1 MGFSVLVDGMPVRL
15 IGKLPLLP
23 LRDVILFPGMSLP
36 LFVGRPASVAAV
48 MKAAAANQI
57 LFATAQRRPDVT
69 VPRRTDLYEIGVV
82 VLLRQV
88 LSLPDGTMRVLVEG
102 LLRARLQKLHGK
114 EDLLEAEIVP
124 YAEVAIR
131 SAALPL
137 LLREVKSLFLD
148 YAAVDRRIPED
159 VLLAIS
165 SCEGPEEASHQ
176 MSGHLLVRLAARQ
189 ELLEAPGPTERLH
202 LISRLVEAETEMA
215 RSGRKIELRHTGGR
229 PRGAG
234 DGALELPGRRE
245 RRRDWDAEGDDAE
258 RELAELETAV
268 GKARMSIA
276 AEEKV
281 RRELDRLGRMAAL
294 SPEATVAR
302 TYIDWLL
309 AVPWHKRTRDRTN
322 LEAAARI
329 LDRDHHGLVPV
340 KERILEQIA
349 VMRFSRGVR
358 GPVLCLVGPPGVG
371 KTSLGSSVAR
381 ALNRNFVRMSLGGV
395 RDEAEIRG
403 HRRTYIGSM
412 PGRIVQAMRRAGSV
426 NPVILL
432 DEVDKLGVDY
442 RGDPAA
448 ALLEVLDPEQNHAFN
463 DHYLEVDYDLSRV
476 LFLTTANSMDGIP
489 PALRDRMEVI
499 RLPGY
504 LENEKLA
511 IAEKYLLPRQREA
524 CGLKPAEL
532 TVDHAAL
539 LRVIRE
545 YTREAGVRNLERET
559 ARICRRTARRKAGA
573 DFSGTVTIG
582 ADEVEP
588 LLGVPRFLPE
598 AVERR
603 DRVGL
608 ATGLAWSEA
617 GGSVLQIEV
626 GILPGRGKLILT
638 GKLGATMRESAQAA
652 LSCIRCRAARL
663 GLDPQF
669 HRGVDIHVHIPE
681 GEIPKDGPSAG
692 AAIGLAM
699 VSALTRVPT
708 KDSVALTGEMTLRGQ
723 ILPVGGLAEKSLAAL
738 RAGVRTV
745 LVPGGNDRHVA
756 ELPEEAR
763 AGLEFVRVSSFDEV
777 LRHGLVRRR
786 ASPSVE
792 ARPSRQARSVAFS
805 APGESPTGFRSG
817 EAEVPAVVRSSARSS
832 LRRRNG
838 MKEAA

>member
-1 MGFSVLVDGMPVRL
+1 MGFSVLVDGKPVHL
-15 IGKLPLLP
+15 TGKLPLLP

-48 MKAAAANQI
+48 KKAASGHQI
-57 LFATAQRRPDVT
+57 LFATAQRRPEVT
-69 VPRRTDLYEIGVV
+69 VPHRADLHETGVV

-88 LSLPDGTMRVLVEG
+88 LTLPDGTMRVLVEG
-102 LLRARLQKLHGK
+102 LVRARLEKLYG
-114 EDLLEAEIVP
+114 EERLLEANIIPVP
-124 YAEVAIR
+124 EAAAR
-131 SAALPL
+131 STALPF
-137 LLREVKSLFLD
+137 LLREVKSAFLE
-148 YAAVDRRIPED
+148 YAAIDHRIPED

-165 SCEGPEEASHQ
+165 SCEGPAEVSHR
-176 MSGHLLVRLAARQ
+176 MSAHLLVRLGARQ
-189 ELLEAPGPTERLH
+189 ELLEAPGPEERLH
-202 LISRLVEAETEMA
+202 LIARMVEAE
-215 RSGRKIELRHTGGR
+215 SQVIHLGRKIELRRTAGHSRG
-229 PRGAG
+229 PRA
-234 DGALELPGRRE
+234 GALELPDRRE
-245 RRRDWDAEGDDAE
+245 RKRDWDADGDEVE
-258 RELAELETAV
+258 RELAELGAAI
-268 GKARMSIA
+268 GKARMPA
-276 AEEKV
+276 AVEGKA
-281 RRELDRLGRMAAL
+281 RRELERLGRMAAL

-302 TYIDWLL
+302 TYLDWLL
-309 AVPWHKRTRDRTN
+309 AVPWHKRTRDRSN
-322 LEAAARI
+322 LDVAAGI
-329 LDRDHHGLVPV
+329 LDHDHHGLAPV

-349 VMRFSRGVR
+349 VMRLSHGVR

-381 ALNRNFVRMSLGGV
+381 ALNRKFIRMSLGGV

-412 PGRIVQAMRRAGSV
+412 PGRIVQAMRRAGTV

-476 LFLTTANSMDGIP
+476 LFLTTANSLEGIP

-504 LENEKLA
+504 LETEKLV

-524 CGLKPAEL
+524 CGLKRGEL
-532 TVDHAAL
+532 SVDRAAL

-559 ARICRRTARRKAGA
+559 ARICRRTARRKAGT
-573 DFSGTVTIG
+573 DFPGAITIG
-582 ADEVEP
+582 VQEVEP

-598 AVERR
+598 TVDRR
-603 DRVGL
+603 DRIGL

-638 GKLGATMRESAQAA
+638 GKLGVTMRESAQAA
-652 LSCIRCRAARL
+652 LSCVRCRATRL

-669 HRGVDIHVHIPE
+669 HRAVDIHVHIPE

-699 VSALTRVPT
+699 VSALTQVPT

-723 ILPVGGLAEKSLAAL
+723 ILSVGGLAEKSLAAL

-745 LVPGGNDRHVA
+745 LVPVGNDRHIA

-763 AGLEFVRVSSFDEV
+763 AGLEFVRVSTFDEV
-777 LRHGLVRRR
+777 LRHGLVARGLARHRQVRR
-786 ASPSVE
+786 SE
-792 ARPSRQARSVAFS
+792 
-805 APGESPTGFRSG
+805 
-817 EAEVPAVVRSSARSS
+817 PATA
-832 LRRRNG
+832 
-838 MKEAA
+838 EAA

>member
-1 MGFSVLVDGMPVRL
+1 
-15 IGKLPLLP
+15 
-23 LRDVILFPGMSLP
+23 MS
-36 LFVGRPASVAAV
+36 A
-48 MKAAAANQI
+48 
-57 LFATAQRRPDVT
+57 
-69 VPRRTDLYEIGVV
+69 
-82 VLLRQV
+82 
-88 LSLPDGTMRVLVEG
+88 
-102 LLRARLQKLHGK
+102 
-114 EDLLEAEIVP
+114 
-124 YAEVAIR
+124 
-131 SAALPL
+131 
-137 LLREVKSLFLD
+137 
-148 YAAVDRRIPED
+148 
-159 VLLAIS
+159 
-165 SCEGPEEASHQ
+165 
-176 MSGHLLVRLAARQ
+176 HLLVRLGARQ
-189 ELLEAPGPTERLH
+189 ELLEAPGPEERLH
-202 LISRLVEAETEMA
+202 LLARMVEAEAEVI
-215 RSGRKIELRHTGGR
+215 RLGRKIELR
-229 PRGAG
+229 RGASLSRG
-234 DGALELPGRRE
+234 RRAGAPEAIGRRE
-245 RRRDWDAEGDDAE
+245 RKRDWDAEGEEAE
-258 RELAELETAV
+258 RELAELEAAIGKAGMPAAV
-268 GKARMSIA
+268 GEKA
-276 AEEKV
+276 

-302 TYIDWLL
+302 TYLDWLL
-309 AVPWHKRTRDRTN
+309 AVPWHKRTRDRRN
-322 LEAAARI
+322 LEVAAGI
-329 LDRDHHGLVPV
+329 LDHDHHGLAPV
-340 KERILEQIA
+340 KERIIEQIA
-349 VMRFSRGVR
+349 VMRLSRRVR
-358 GPVLCLVGPPGVG
+358 GPVLCLMGPPGVG

-381 ALNRNFVRMSLGGV
+381 ALNRKFVRMSLGGV

-476 LFLTTANSMDGIP
+476 LFLTTANSMEGIP

-511 IAEKYLLPRQREA
+511 IAEQFLLPRQREA
-524 CGLKPAEL
+524 CGLKPGEL
-532 TVDHAAL
+532 TVDRAAL

-573 DFSGTVTIG
+573 DFPETVTVGVQEI
-582 ADEVEP
+582 EP

-598 AVERR
+598 SVERR
-603 DRVGL
+603 DRTGL

-652 LSCIRCRAARL
+652 LSCVRCRAIQL

-669 HRGVDIHVHIPE
+669 HREVDIHVHIPE

-708 KDSVALTGEMTLRGQ
+708 IDSVALTGEMTLRGQ

-745 LVPGGNDRHVA
+745 LVPGGNDRHIA

-763 AGLEFVRVSSFDEV
+763 AGLEFVRVSTFDEV
-777 LRHGLVRRR
+777 LRHGLVRRGLVRHRQVRR
-786 ASPSVE
+786 AS
-792 ARPSRQARSVAFS
+792 ATA
-805 APGESPTGFRSG
+805 
-817 EAEVPAVVRSSARSS
+817 
-832 LRRRNG
+832 
-838 MKEAA
+838 EAA